1 MYYKPLFYKDKTSG
15 KIIDVHKLYEPF
27 QVKDH
32 LIYWKF
38 ITLGMILFL
47 PKFIFCMSSVIGLII
62 HLRIAHCFYNNSDT
76 DINDRNKIKKI
87 IKFWSNLGLKN
98 ALIKVS
104 EKKVDTYEKIYK
116 KYLGNDYDFSDQK
129 YSLIIS
135 NHIGLFDVIL
145 IMYLY
150 QPGFIAKKLV
160 ANYPFFGSVARGL
173 NCLFIDR
180 ENENSRKKIMD
191 DIYMKQKNYMDK
203 KSLAP
208 LAIFP
213 EGTTTSNRNIL
224 KFKKGAFYHL
234 LPIKPQIILIDQ
246 NCALS
251 IACGVQNIFY
261 HTLRIMAYSST
272 ELYYIDLPVIR
283 PTEYMFE
290 HYSHLG
296 KEKWEIFAEVTR
308 KIYCEI
314 GGFEESNLGYRDEH
328 LYSIAINTG
337 KYEPNDNIDNFNNK
351 KAN

>member
-1 MYYKPLFYKDKTSG
+1 
-15 KIIDVHKLYEPF
+15 
-27 QVKDH
+27 
-32 LIYWKF
+32 
-38 ITLGMILFL
+38 
-47 PKFIFCMSSVIGLII
+47 
-62 HLRIAHCFYNNSDT
+62 
-76 DINDRNKIKKI
+76 
-87 IKFWSNLGLKN
+87 
-98 ALIKVS
+98 
-104 EKKVDTYEKIYK
+104 
-116 KYLGNDYDFSDQK
+116 
-129 YSLIIS
+129 
-135 NHIGLFDVIL
+135 
-145 IMYLY
+145 MYLY

-283 PTEYMFE
+283 PTEYMFD